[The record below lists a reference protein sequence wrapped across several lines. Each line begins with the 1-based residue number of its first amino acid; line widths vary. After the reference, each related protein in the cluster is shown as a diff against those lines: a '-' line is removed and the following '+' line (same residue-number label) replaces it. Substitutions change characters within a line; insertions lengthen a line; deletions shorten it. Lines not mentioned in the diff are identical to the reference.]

1 MSSYK
6 EMVKQC
12 QEFYGRND
20 FRNAALVCDK
30 LIKEHGDRSYT
41 FHLAG
46 LVKKK
51 QGFFKEALKLMEKA
65 LEIDPKVVETRYNYA
80 NALWSAGHVEEA
92 MAEYD
97 KVVKEKPDYTDAWL
111 NKGRTLHQL
120 GRNDEAAEMFRKGIK
135 QDNSAGKCWENLLN
149 TKEKFTKTDKDVTGA
164 VKALDDM
171 DPRSE
176 EARSV
181 HFALGRARLKQDK
194 IEEGFMHYFLGN
206 KIAQLQKQYDVSTD
220 VNLLKGIRQIFTE
233 QQIGKLD
240 GSGIQYKRPIFIV
253 GMPRSGTT
261 LVEQIIAAHSRVMA
275 GGERRDME
283 QSILAVKNRT
293 GGNMPIL
300 EWFQKMPA
308 ELCVDIGMAYQGMLP
323 REEDGTD
330 RITDKMPGNFRF
342 VPLIAA
348 SFPHAKII
356 HVARDPMDT
365 CMSCFMHN
373 FTNGHNYSFDMVTMG
388 IYYQAYAQIMEHW
401 YNVLPEGRI
410 LKVNYEDLVE
420 DTEKESKRILKYC
433 DLEWEEECL
442 KFYEGEKNIRT
453 ASMQQVRRPVYKD
466 AVARWRKYSNYLG
479 PLIMSLG
486 QYAPAEFLEP
496 RK

>member
-1 MSSYK
+1 MSSYQ

-12 QEFYGRND
+12 HELYNRKDYKQ
-20 FRNAALVCDK
+20 ASLICDK
-30 LIKEHGDRSYT
+30 LIKEHGSRSYSY
-41 FHLAG
+41 HLAG

-51 QGFFKEALKLMEKA
+51 QGFFKEAMKLMEKA

-80 NALWSAGHVEEA
+80 NALWSAGRVDEA
-92 MAEYD
+92 MEEYD
-97 KVVKEKPDYTDAWL
+97 KVLKEKPDHTDAWL

-120 GRNDEAAEMFRKGIK
+120 GRNEEAAEMFRNGIK

-164 VKALDDM
+164 LKALDDM

-176 EARSV
+176 EARCV

-194 IEEGFMHYFLGN
+194 AEEAFMHYFLGN
-206 KIAQLQKQYDVSTD
+206 KIAQLQNRYDVTTD
-220 VNLLKGIRQIFTE
+220 VNLLKGIRQVFTKPQVE
-233 QQIGKLD
+233 KLE

-253 GMPRSGTT
+253 GLPRSGTT

-293 GGNMPIL
+293 GSNMQFL
-300 EWFQKMPA
+300 EWVQKMPP

-330 RITDKMPGNFRF
+330 RITDKMPGNYRF
-342 VPLIAA
+342 VPLISAA
-348 SFPHAKII
+348 LPHAKII
-356 HVARDPMDT
+356 HVARNPMDT

-401 YNVLPEGRI
+401 HNVLPEGRI
-410 LKVNYEDLVE
+410 LKVNYEDLVA
-420 DTEKESKRILKYC
+420 DTEKESKRILEYC
-433 DLEWEEECL
+433 GLQWEKDCL

-453 ASMQQVRRPVYKD
+453 ASMHQVRRPVYKD
-466 AVARWRKYSNYLG
+466 AVERWRKYRNYLG
-479 PLIMSLG
+479 PLISALG
-486 QYAPAEFLEP
+486 SYAPPEFLEQD
-496 RK
+496 K